1 MTLWIQKWNKNK
13 VLDKSWSKFIKPS
26 VVAPGKIH
34 GLIETHKVDNAVRV
48 ITSGCGRVAENL
60 SIYVEKY
67 LFPKVLKIERQ
78 SSRYIRNA

>member
-26 VVAPGKIH
+26 VVAPGKIY